1 MFCSNC
7 GKEIADNLRFCASC
21 GNPVGSAAAPP
32 VPVEPSPAIF
42 GASFIDAQASM
53 VPGEK
58 KKRHGCLTA
67 YLILVIIANSALA
80 LVCLLASDT
89 IRGNLRSS
97 SEWVVPVLIPLA
109 LVNLV
114 CAIGLFQWK
123 EWVSG
128 ATVCPPSWVF
138 LLISPPASGFS
149 SRSWASPESSYYTA
163 CSILAL
169 TTRGGSNWNRKPGPP
184 RVFHRR
190 F

>member
-123 EWVSG
+123 EWGFWGYCVS
-128 ATVCPPSWVF
+128 TIV
-138 LLISPPASGFS
+138 GFFVNL
-149 SRSWASPESSYYTA
+149 AA
-163 CSILAL
+163 GFGIFQSILGLAGIFIL
-169 TTRGGSNWNRKPGPP
+169 YGVLHIGTDNEGWIQLE
-184 RVFHRR
+184 
-190 F
+190 